1 MDFCPCG
8 ASPEFTFQLGCVTAV
23 AVCLLAGP
31 VLALYLNGAAQT
43 LPKRV
48 FSNSPTASPS
58 LSLSLFLTSL
68 AAPAVQVS
76 LGFPQIEN
84 TGVMHQIVDPFKI
97 PTLCIS
103 ELETITAV

>member
-8 ASPEFTFQLGCVTAV
+8 ASPEFTFQLDCVTAV

-68 AAPAVQVS
+68 AAPAVA
-76 LGFPQIEN
+76 GFFGLFSDRKYGGYASKLHKPIN
-84 TGVMHQIVDPFKI
+84 R
-97 PTLCIS
+97 
-103 ELETITAV
+103 